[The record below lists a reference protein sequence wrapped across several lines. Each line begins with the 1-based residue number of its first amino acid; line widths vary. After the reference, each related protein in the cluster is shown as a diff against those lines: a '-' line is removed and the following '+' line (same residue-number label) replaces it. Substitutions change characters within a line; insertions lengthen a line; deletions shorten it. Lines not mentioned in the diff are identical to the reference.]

1 MWHWFDCLPLSWRV
15 SSLTPPHTIAPR
27 RPFPMGIASVQC
39 FAGPENVSFKGLELS
54 VSTKLGF
61 HRSLSV
67 GGRTITQS
75 PSSIT
80 STIKT
85 PQKVQRRKKERS
97 FIMCALLCYSVCAAS
112 LHYQSVCELRERVK
126 KMMG

>member
-85 PQKVQRRKKERS
+85 PQKVQRRKKERKKE
-97 FIMCALLCYSVCAAS
+97 ALLCVRYCVTVCVQLLYTTS
-112 LHYQSVCELRERVK
+112 LCVSCGRE
-126 KMMG
+126 